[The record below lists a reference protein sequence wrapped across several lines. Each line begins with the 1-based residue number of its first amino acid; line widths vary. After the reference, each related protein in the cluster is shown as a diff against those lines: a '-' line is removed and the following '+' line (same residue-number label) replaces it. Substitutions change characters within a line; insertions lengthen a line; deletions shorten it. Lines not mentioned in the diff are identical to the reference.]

1 MRLQIH
7 SNVDDFCSVARDLY
21 RRDPIAATV
30 ELTVLRGKLDDLESA
45 PLLVTVWEDEKPI
58 GAAIRTPPY
67 AMLCAGLPRTQIADV
82 AAELADLGIQ
92 LPSVRGPRD
101 TATNFAAAWCAAT
114 GTISTVGFKER
125 LYRLKTLCPPADATG
140 HVRPADP
147 NNFDVLIQWLTLFG
161 AEVFGDTPEPTAAA
175 RSVQAANDV
184 GDAFLFWVVH
194 NDPVSVAAVRSPV
207 ADVSRIG
214 PVYTPTDRRGN
225 GYGSAVTA
233 AAALWAREHGAKD
246 VVLFTDVANP
256 TSNAIYQRI
265 GFEPVNDYA
274 RIDFNNP
281 ASPVRRQ
288 P

>member
-1 MRLQIH
+1 MKLQIH
-7 SNVDDFCSVARDLY
+7 SSVDDFCSVARDLY
-21 RRDPIAATV
+21 CRDPIAATV
-30 ELTVLRGKLDDLESA
+30 ELTVLRGKLDDLESESA
-45 PLLVTVWEDEKPI
+45 PLLVTVWEDQRPI

-67 AMLCAGLPRTQIADV
+67 AMLCAGLPRAEVADV
-82 AAELADLGIQ
+82 AAELANLGIQ

-114 GTISTVGFKER
+114 GTISTVGFEER
-125 LYRLKTLCPPADATG
+125 LYRLTTLCPPTDVTG

-147 NNFDVLIQWLTLFG
+147 NNIDVLIQWLTHFG
-161 AEVFGDTPEPTAAA
+161 AEVAVDPVTPEPTATA

-194 NDPVSVAAVRSPV
+194 NDPVSVAGVRSPV

-214 PVYTPTDRRGN
+214 PVYTPADRRGN
-225 GYGSAVTA
+225 GYGSAITA

-246 VVLFTDVANP
+246 VVLFADVANP

-265 GFEPVNDYA
+265 GFQPVNDYA

-281 ASPVRRQ
+281 A
-288 P
+288 